1 MIAYNIPGIQEIIL
15 RLGFATVVGGT
26 IGLNRDLHGKPAGL
40 RTHALVTLGAAL
52 LALTSLQ
59 ISTTLGGSVSDSLSR
74 VIQGIVTGIGF
85 LGAGV
90 IIWNQAGHVHGLTT
104 AATIWMAASLG
115 VVCGV
120 GYWLGCRRGG
130 GSCVSH
136 PHVWWT
142 GGTKPGASD
151 GAIQKRIS
159 DGFPEIAS
167 LRFKLAPRPSPVPD
181 ATCGLAGI
189 L

>member
-15 RLGFATVVGGT
+15 RLGVATVVGGT

-90 IIWNQAGHVHGLTT
+90 IIRNQAGHVHGLTT
-104 AATIWMAASLG
+104 AATIWVAASLG

-120 GYWLGCRRGG
+120 GYWLAVAVAVVLVFLILMFGG
-130 GSCVSH
+130 PVERSLERVTGRSKKGSPMDS
-136 PHVWWT
+136 
-142 GGTKPGASD
+142 
-151 GAIQKRIS
+151 QR
-159 DGFPEIAS
+159 
-167 LRFKLAPRPSPVPD
+167 APPV
-181 ATCGLAGI
+181 
-189 L
+189 